1 MWPPDGRRNEGT
13 AEEHAIVLFDSLPVQ
28 AFFSWLGSFT
38 AQPRRDTH
46 GHQNVPSARFS
57 RCAHGLSSLG
67 LRNAKKET
75 PSKRM
80 VFLFLERAT
89 GKPPK
94 RCLWQ
99 NKRGG
104 FKEVSQWPVPERGR
118 ALADTTRAQL
128 RRMHK
133 KTPPYR
139 WCFWSGRRGSNS
151 LPGIPRMAVAIR
163 RNPASPLDLT
173 RFAQVEAASSP
184 VLRHISKKN
193 TPSDRMGCSFWSG
206 RRGSNSLP
214 RPWQGRAL
222 PDELRPQ
229 NGASG
234 RGRTGDTR
242 IFSPLLYQL
251 SYRGKWRPRRG
262 SNPRPP
268 A

>member
-1 MWPPDGRRNEGT
+1 M
-13 AEEHAIVLFDSLPVQ
+13 
-28 AFFSWLGSFT
+28 FFLTRCLCRPFFLGS
-38 AQPRRDTH
+38 ARSRRSRAATRTGTKTCH
-46 GHQNVPSARFS
+46 RHVFLAALMAFQASA
-57 RCAHGLSSLG
+57 CVTP
-67 LRNAKKET
+67 KKKT

-151 LPGIPRMAVAIR
+151 LPGIPRMATAIR
-163 RNPASPLDLT
+163 RSPASPLDLT
-173 RFAQVEAASSP
+173 RFAQVEAASSSLP
-184 VLRHISKKN
+184 AAFQKE
-193 TPSDRMGCSFWSG
+193 TPS
-206 RRGSNSLP
+206 
-214 RPWQGRAL
+214 
-222 PDELRPQ
+222 
-229 NGASG
+229 
-234 RGRTGDTR
+234 
-242 IFSPLLYQL
+242 
-251 SYRGKWRPRRG
+251 
-262 SNPRPP
+262 
-268 A
+268 

>member
-13 AEEHAIVLFDSLPVQ
+13 AEGHAIVLFDSLPVQ
-28 AFFSWLGSFT
+28 AFLSWLGSFT

-151 LPGIPRMAVAIR
+151 LP
-163 RNPASPLDLT
+163 
-173 RFAQVEAASSP
+173 
-184 VLRHISKKN
+184 
-193 TPSDRMGCSFWSG
+193 
-206 RRGSNSLP
+206 

>member
-1 MWPPDGRRNEGT
+1 MARLVHGAAAPRHARAPKRAIGT
-13 AEEHAIVLFDSLPVQ
+13 
-28 AFFSWLGSFT
+28 FF
-38 AQPRRDTH
+38 
-46 GHQNVPSARFS
+46 

-163 RNPASPLDLT
+163 RNPASPLNLT

-184 VLRHISKKN
+184 VLRHIPKRIPHPVGWGILFGAGDEARTRFPASHEWLSPFAG
-193 TPSDRMGCSFWSG
+193 T
-206 RRGSNSLP
+206 LP
-214 RPWQGRAL
+214 H
-222 PDELRPQ
+222 
-229 NGASG
+229 
-234 RGRTGDTR
+234 
-242 IFSPLLYQL
+242 LLI
-251 SYRGKWRPRRG
+251 
-262 SNPRPP
+262 
-268 A
+268 